1 MRRFRSLF
9 TSRERHGHISP
20 QSSQEEE
27 VHSTTSTTSNSQ
39 NVESFD
45 FFAGDLINKKWSDE
59 NWTMNVDFAS
69 DPSAWENQFGFTW
82 KKLEGLLSRPK
93 RDKNTILKVNEQLS
107 ILCKLLVME
116 VNSQSEPSIGPI
128 LEQFF
133 TESILMLVHNW
144 IVQVSPHYVHSC
156 QVLLLHLYE
165 NMVNCCQCP
174 QSLLVHKPILVPLLQ
189 LLQWC
194 KQSFN
199 VRHSTKIPKYP
210 NSVVSNCLLQL
221 INQIFR
227 QIAEHETLL
236 HFFFDSSLIL
246 NEDWAIIEGN
256 YTSTPI
262 EGILNEQN
270 LHKPFLIFDM
280 LVPYLYGPE
289 CTSQIARD
297 ALLLIMS
304 ASSRNE
310 FIAEH
315 IIHKGDLCHVMSAG
329 LSACFS
335 QLPKCVFTEFCLDSN
350 EAHKLSVCDVKG
362 MPQLYEFHN
371 ALLFT
376 NSVAQIAHYSI
387 TRQIV
392 HFIYTGFLLKVFKSS
407 IVESEPKEEELCSRI
422 VYFHLCIET
431 ISATALLQAFIKI
444 LLTTNG
450 EKGEEE
456 EMNLFEQILVKMHES
471 DRLCRV
477 TLSLIRTLLSL
488 HCEDFLW
495 STIFRHLLPFIQL
508 RHPNQSRR
516 FDANVSLN
524 SANFFLRCIPDCA
537 KNVLELCS
545 EEQFE
550 SYLREAGK
558 SIRDCEECCSCW
570 TLKYDGS
577 MPKSLNDPQKLN
589 SEGISITPRQVFTR
603 HSSARSS
610 FASTGWN
617 RYGHSNRSGRGTLL
631 DGEIEPN
638 TNLNSLGEDDELS
651 GRQVDLIE
659 RCIDGTEI
667 NSQEEFGEASA
678 QYILENEDRP
688 DYFQFIYDRVSESDL
703 DSFSRRNSEEDSQEE
718 YFNNNKS
725 KQKIVTK
732 TQNNSNNSG
741 NSSEKRQSNLSINL
755 IKQQQL
761 SPFMSAVIQT
771 NWNEAKNDRNKFIKL
786 LDSLPTRLSNENK
799 SIEDLSLIDARWQH
813 LEELRIEKLELAQK
827 MSKEPNPFRLNLSG
841 ESGEVFLN
849 NNGGIL
855 MKSNE
860 EKGAGILLESLFD
873 ILSHLTEHSFN
884 TNIQLLG
891 VFNIL
896 FSYPQS
902 LLTAYLFYV
911 DSLRGTPLLRL
922 NDILKE
928 IKNQID
934 FTVKN
939 NKKISEE
946 FEQLLIRV
954 FKNNTN
960 KLLKN
965 LNQHQQNKEI
975 LRNLKGKG
983 FFTST
988 IASLEGTISLN
999 NNEESFVLLKRNL
1012 VYSSIVFIQ
1021 LCQMLAAFALQHSPP
1036 AVLMVSRPA

>member
-1 MRRFRSLF
+1 
-9 TSRERHGHISP
+9 
-20 QSSQEEE
+20 
-27 VHSTTSTTSNSQ
+27 
-39 NVESFD
+39 
-45 FFAGDLINKKWSDE
+45 
-59 NWTMNVDFAS
+59 
-69 DPSAWENQFGFTW
+69 
-82 KKLEGLLSRPK
+82 
-93 RDKNTILKVNEQLS
+93 
-107 ILCKLLVME
+107 
-116 VNSQSEPSIGPI
+116 
-128 LEQFF
+128 
-133 TESILMLVHNW
+133 
-144 IVQVSPHYVHSC
+144 
-156 QVLLLHLYE
+156 
-165 NMVNCCQCP
+165 MVNCCQCP

-199 VRHSTKIPKYP
+199 VRHSTKIQKYP
-210 NSVVSNCLLQL
+210 NSVVSNCLLNL

-256 YTSTPI
+256 NSPKN
-262 EGILNEQN
+262 EAILNEQN

-289 CTSQIARD
+289 FTSQIARD

-304 ASSRNE
+304 ASSKNE

-315 IIHKGDLCHVMSAG
+315 IIQKGDLCHVMSAG

-335 QLPKCVFTEFCLDSN
+335 QLPKCVFSEFALDSN
-350 EAHKLSVCDVKG
+350 EAHKLSVFDVKG

-431 ISATALLQAFIKI
+431 ISASALLQAFIKI
-444 LLTTNG
+444 LLTTSTNG
-450 EKGEEE
+450 EEKSEEE
-456 EMNLFEQILVKMHES
+456 EMNLFEQIL
-471 DRLCRV
+471 LCRV

-516 FDANVSLN
+516 FDANISLN
-524 SANFFLRCIPDCA
+524 SANYFLKCIPECA

-550 SYLREAGK
+550 TYLREAGK

-570 TLKYDGS
+570 ALKYDGS
-577 MPKSLNDPQKLN
+577 LPKSLMCNPQKLIN
-589 SEGISITPRQVFTR
+589 SEGMIVTPRQAFTR

-631 DGEIEPN
+631 EGELESN
-638 TNLNSLGEDDELS
+638 NANLNSLGEDDEQLTN
-651 GRQVDLIE
+651 LIE
-659 RCIDGTEI
+659 RLEDGNEVI
-667 NSQEEFGEASA
+667 NNLSSQEEFGEASV
-678 QYILENEDRP
+678 LNENEDNRP

-718 YFNNNKS
+718 FLNNK
-725 KQKIVTK
+725 KQKNILATK
-732 TQNNSNNSG
+732 INNNSNSD
-741 NSSEKRQSNLSINL
+741 SEKRQSNLSINL
-755 IKQQQL
+755 IKQQQQQPTL
-761 SPFMSAVIQT
+761 SPFMSAVVQT
-771 NWNEAKNDRNKFIKL
+771 NWNEAKNDRNKFTNL
-786 LDSLPTRLSNENK
+786 LNLLPTRSSNNENK
-799 SIEDLSLIDARWQH
+799 LLIEDLSLIDARWQH
-813 LEELRIEKLELAQK
+813 LEELRIEKLELTQQIA
-827 MSKEPNPFRLNLSG
+827 KEPNPFRLNLEG
-841 ESGEVFLN
+841 ESGGGEEVFLN
-849 NNGGIL
+849 INGGIL
-855 MKSNE
+855 MKSTE

-873 ILSHLTEHSFN
+873 ILSNLTENSFN

-891 VFNIL
+891 VFNLL
-896 FSYPQS
+896 FSYPQP

-911 DSLRGTPLLRL
+911 DSLRGNLPLLKL
-922 NDILKE
+922 ND
-928 IKNQID
+928 
-934 FTVKN
+934 V
-939 NKKISEE
+939 
-946 FEQLLIRV
+946 
-954 FKNNTN
+954 
-960 KLLKN
+960 
-965 LNQHQQNKEI
+965 
-975 LRNLKGKG
+975 
-983 FFTST
+983 
-988 IASLEGTISLN
+988 
-999 NNEESFVLLKRNL
+999 SF
-1012 VYSSIVFIQ
+1012 SF
-1021 LCQMLAAFALQHSPP
+1021 LCYWNF
-1036 AVLMVSRPA
+1036 